1 MARRRGVRSKRR
13 ASVLVV
19 IARKQ
24 KATED
29 AELYTIFNPKGIAH
43 RSPGLR
49 GTSYPGNCIHERT
62 NPERVS
68 PSYLR
73 YTDPCKLQAPSPS
86 CLFAVED
93 RKFMPPARLY
103 LFRLAPARRGME
115 IVSMAGFRKET
126 TGSRAMT
133 PTHQVVAGIS
143 VALCLFASIERRV
156 LVRLRAGRYRC
167 IG

>member
-68 PSYLR
+68 PSYLG
-73 YTDPCKLQAPSPS
+73 YTDPCKLQAPSPPW
-86 CLFAVED
+86 LFAL
-93 RKFMPPARLY
+93 KAGI
-103 LFRLAPARRGME
+103 FRLAPARRGIE
-115 IVSMAGFRKET
+115 IGSMTGFRKET

-133 PTHQVVAGIS
+133 PTRQAIAGIA
-143 VALCLFASIERRV
+143 VALAFFVA
-156 LVRLRAGRYRC
+156 
-167 IG
+167 